1 MKKLLP
7 LLLIPVILFV
17 TLAAVKAVADFA
29 ADSDAWWSMPLGV
42 TSDVTLAMLAM
53 VAILIIIAAVTES
66 TKL

>member
-17 TLAAVKAVADFA
+17 TLAAVKTVADFA

-42 TSDVTLAMLAM
+42 TSDVTLVMLAM
-53 VAILIIIAAVTES
+53 AAILAVIAAVTGS
-66 TKL
+66 GK